1 MVSDFRVVHFLCRI
15 TSKLSG
21 IKFSQLFT
29 YIIYNDFRK
38 FKINSK
44 NNSINKHNMASNSK
58 NDVMEKIVSLAKRK
72 GFVFQ
77 SSEIYGGLNGCY
89 DYGPLGV
96 ELLRNIKEAWWK
108 EMTLREDIEGL
119 DASILMHPKTWE
131 ASGHVEN
138 FTDPMVDCKKC
149 KSRYRVDILAE
160 QISKKNLSKI
170 VKAIAPALYEAA
182 KDNADLKSILS
193 VDGDTSEEYITTLSK
208 KADDEIF
215 SMQVINFAL
224 ITPAL
229 ASLALKEIVCP
240 NCGTK
245 GEFTEARQ
253 FNLMF
258 KTFIGPLEESSNAIF
273 IRPETAQGIYLNF
286 LNVRESARQK
296 LPFGIAQIGK
306 AFRNEINTKNF
317 LFRTREFEQMEMQ
330 FFVKPGD
337 DEKWFD
343 YWKEIRY
350 NWFIRYGL
358 KKEKMKFLLPDKLA
372 HYAKAAADI
381 EYEFPFGWGEIEG
394 IHNRTD
400 FDLKRHTEFSGKKME
415 YYDEQTKERFIPYVI
430 ETSAGASRSFL
441 AFLVDAYEEQ
451 ELKKENSDGTTSSE
465 IRVVMHLHPALAPIK
480 AAVFPLVNRD
490 GMPELAHKITADLR
504 KNFNVFYDESGAVGR
519 RYRRQDENGTPYCIT
534 VDTQTL
540 EDNTVTIRD
549 RDTME
554 QIRLPIDQIRNFLMD
569 KVLI

>member
-1 MVSDFRVVHFLCRI
+1 
-15 TSKLSG
+15 
-21 IKFSQLFT
+21 
-29 YIIYNDFRK
+29 
-38 FKINSK
+38 
-44 NNSINKHNMASNSK
+44 MAGNTK

-108 EMTLREDIEGL
+108 EMTLREDVEGL

-170 VKAIAPALYEAA
+170 IKAIAPVIYNEN
-182 KDNADLKSILS
+182 KD
-193 VDGDTSEEYITTLSK
+193 SK
-208 KADDEIF
+208 LDSLTELNADDEAVFIAELGKKSEDENF
-215 SMQVINFAL
+215 ASKVINEVLVSAKL
-224 ITPAL
+224 APA
-229 ASLALKEIVCP
+229 ALKEITCP

-286 LNVRESARQK
+286 LNVKESARQK

-343 YWKEIRY
+343 YWKDIRY
-350 NWFIRYGL
+350 NWFIKYGM

-400 FDLKRHTEFSGKKME
+400 FDLKRHTEYSGKKME
-415 YYDEQTKERFIPYVI
+415 YYDEQTKERFIPFVI

-441 AFLVDAYEEQ
+441 AFLVDAFEEE
-451 ELKKENSDGTTSSE
+451 ELKKENSDGTTSTE
-465 IRVVMHLHPALAPIK
+465 TRAVLRFHPALAPVK

-490 GMPELAHKITADLR
+490 GMPELAHKITDDLR
-504 KNFNVFYDESGAVGR
+504 KVFNVFYDESGAVGR
-519 RYRRQDENGTPYCIT
+519 RYRRQDEIGTPYCIT
-534 VDTQTL
+534 VDTESL
-540 EDNTVTIRD
+540 ENNTVTVRD
-549 RDTME
+549 RDTMKQE
-554 QIRLPIDQIRNFLMD
+554 RIAIDQLRNYLID